1 MSEKNLTQLTP
12 INKQNSIN
20 FIEKDGQILFSA
32 EEIGKQLGYATP
44 AKSINRLFQRN
55 AFELLTYSVDVK
67 LTSTDGKAYNKRC
80 FTEEGVYILSMLA
93 NTDKARDF
101 RRRVAELLKNLRQK
115 EMDKAFA
122 SGFDT
127 GRESGL
133 KELAEQVEL
142 ARELAYKQGMEYGQS
157 LPAVQIESKKAYLNG
172 LEEGKRIQKKQDNWL
187 KMEKALDYL
196 GKGLSLKDTAQLVG
210 INSATIRSRFK
221 KLGLWEQVK
230 NGELWFNKPER
241 RTASQTTQPKQL
253 SLI

>member
-1 MSEKNLTQLTP
+1 MLNKNNE
-12 INKQNSIN
+12 IIKQNPIN

-32 EEIGKQLGYATP
+32 EEIGKQLGYQKARQ
-44 AKSINRLFQRN
+44 SISNLFNRNVQ
-55 AFELLTYSVDVK
+55 ELLNYSTVINLV
-67 LTSTDGKAYNKRC
+67 TVDGKKREVRH

-93 NTDKARDF
+93 NTDKAREF
-101 RRRVAELLKNLRQK
+101 RSRLAKLLKELREEKELAIYQK
-115 EMDKAFA
+115 GVAC
-122 SGFDT
+122 GQ
-127 GRESGL
+127 

-230 NGELWFNKPER
+230 TGELWFNKPER
-241 RTASQTTQPKQL
+241 RTASQTTQLKQL

>member
-12 INKQNSIN
+12 INKQNPIN
-20 FIEKDGQILFSA
+20 FIEKDGRILFTA
-32 EEIGKQLGYATP
+32 EEVGKQLGYKTP
-44 AKSINRLFQRN
+44 RQSINKLFQRN
-55 AFELLTYSVDVK
+55 SLELLTYSCEVK
-67 LTSTDGKAYNKRC
+67 LTSHPNQPTRIIRC

-93 NTDKARDF
+93 NTDKAREF
-101 RRRVAELLKNLRQK
+101 RSRLAKLLKELREEKELAIYQK
-115 EMDKAFA
+115 GVAC
-122 SGFDT
+122 GQ
-127 GRESGL
+127 

-241 RTASQTTQPKQL
+241 RTASQTAQPKQL

>member
-1 MSEKNLTQLTP
+1 MTEQNLTQFVT
-12 INKQNSIN
+12 INKQNSID
-20 FIEKDGQILFSA
+20 FIEENGEFLFSA
-32 EEIGKQLGYATP
+32 EEIGKQLGYSNP
-44 AKSINRLFQRN
+44 AKSTNKLFQRN
-55 AFELLTYSVDVK
+55 SLELLIYSRDVK
-67 LTSTDGKAYNKRC
+67 LTSRDGRVRYVRH

-115 EMDKAFA
+115 EMDKAFT

-142 ARELAYKQGMEYGQS
+142 AREISYQQGFEYAQS

-241 RTASQTTQPKQL
+241 RTASQTAQPKQL